1 VTVIRPLTLEHAEAL
16 VDLVCANREFLAP
29 WEPIRDPEH
38 FTLAGQRAEIEK
50 VVSDQR
56 RGLTVARVI
65 LDQDRIIGRV
75 TLSNIV
81 RGAFQSCNLGYWIS
95 RVDTGRG
102 HASAAVAEIV
112 ALAFSDLGLH
122 RIEAGT
128 LPHNA
133 ASQRVLEHNGF
144 ERFGLARQYLQIA
157 GRWQDHAL
165 FQKIKPGG

>member
-1 VTVIRPLTLEHAEAL
+1 VTVIRPLTLEDAEAL

-50 VVSDQR
+50 VVSDQQ

-95 RVDTGRG
+95 RADTGRG

-133 ASQRVLEHNGF
+133 ASQRVLERNGF

-157 GRWQDHAL
+157 GHWQDHAL